1 MSKTVIN
8 LFLDILAAVYTNFAI
23 LYFSRR
29 LLPVRNKIS
38 LFFLLILFTLPISLC
53 FLMKRSTLSGEFT
66 ILIQL
71 LILGCVFIGFHASF
85 LQKLAVYFIFVLLE
99 TCAEIVASSV
109 FLQIHNL
116 LFPTVMYTP
125 STLRSQC
132 SPVEFLIIQFFNMA
146 LGLFL
151 LEKVAHILQQC
162 FSYLKT
168 VTFFELLSPVIL
180 PALANNLLALPCS
193 LFLRIFFCIL
203 YWVLCILGSFLF
215 YRAICTLHLQHEK
228 HICHQQEAL
237 LLKKQLNASKTL
249 SAEYASLRKWNHDI
263 ENHLFSLSYL
273 INAKNYSEADK
284 YLESV
289 LSPKATPSHTFEKTD
304 SPAANFAANPPQNLL
319 LSIPLLFIS
328 TFLFQLIYFLA
339 TLYPQ
344 ETSLEFFILG
354 VLLIFICI
362 IFYQTLNDQL
372 KKIQIASQFSMLQ
385 KQHQMEQEQMDH
397 LHFRTEETYVL
408 QRKTESALT
417 HIQDLLSNH
426 KYPEAAAA
434 LDSFSQTFQKER
446 FHPYCQDN
454 LIQAILEGKKLR
466 AEQYHIQVSYEIFL
480 PDKLSIEITDLCS
493 VFFNLM
499 DNAIE
504 ACLQSGSQKPFIRL
518 STEFSGECLSIYL
531 HNTKNPEQ
539 IFNHQTTKKESY
551 NPLPSHGFGLSII
564 EDICQKYDGAYQWL
578 DRTDYFDSIVLLKFL

>member
-1 MSKTVIN
+1 MSETVIN
-8 LFLDILAAVYTNFAI
+8 LFLDILAAVYTSFAI

-38 LFFLLILFTLPISLC
+38 LFFLLILFTLPMSLC

-85 LQKLAVYFIFVLLE
+85 LQKLAIYFIFVLLE

-116 LFPTVMYTP
+116 LFPAVMYTP

-215 YRAICTLHLQHEK
+215 YRTICTLRLQHEK

-304 SPAANFAANPPQNLL
+304 SPAANFTANPPQNLL

-397 LHFRTEETYVL
+397 LHFRTKETYVL

-426 KYPEAAAA
+426 KYPEATAA

-539 IFNHQTTKKESY
+539 IFKHQTTKKESY

>member
-1 MSKTVIN
+1 MSETVIN

-38 LFFLLILFTLPISLC
+38 LFFLLILFTLPMSLC
-53 FLMKRSTLSGEFT
+53 FLMKRRTLSGEFT
-66 ILIQL
+66 ILIQF

-85 LQKLAVYFIFVLLE
+85 LQKLAIYFIFVLLE

-116 LFPTVMYTP
+116 LFPAVMYTP

-215 YRAICTLHLQHEK
+215 YRAICTLRLQHEK
-228 HICHQQEAL
+228 HIWHQQEAL
-237 LLKKQLNASKTL
+237 LLKKQLNSSKTL

>member
-1 MSKTVIN
+1 MSETVIN

-38 LFFLLILFTLPISLC
+38 LFFLLILFTLPTSLC

-116 LFPTVMYTP
+116 LFPAVMYTP

-215 YRAICTLHLQHEK
+215 YRAICTLRLQHEK
-228 HICHQQEAL
+228 HIWHQQEAL

>member
-29 LLPVRNKIS
+29 LLPARNKIS
-38 LFFLLILFTLPISLC
+38 LFFLLILFTLPMSLC

-215 YRAICTLHLQHEK
+215 YRAICTLRLQHEK

-304 SPAANFAANPPQNLL
+304 SPAANPPQNLL